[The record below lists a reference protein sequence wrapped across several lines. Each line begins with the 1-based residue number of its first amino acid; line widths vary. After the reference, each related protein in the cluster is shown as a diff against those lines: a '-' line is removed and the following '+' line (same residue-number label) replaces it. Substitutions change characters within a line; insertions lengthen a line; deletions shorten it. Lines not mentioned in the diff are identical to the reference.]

1 LKSQA
6 VFFVLERILSI
17 IFYKFENMKKITL
30 LFFTILFSITISS
43 QEKTQVFKDGEWLR
57 YKMSYSGFLKAGN
70 ATLTVDKD
78 TINGKEVFH
87 VTGKGWT
94 TGIIKWFFK
103 VDDIYQSYIDVNSGK
118 PYLFKRKINEGG
130 YKKHQNTSFNYEN
143 NTAHVQ
149 DFKNQTD
156 TIIPIGNI
164 QDMMSSFYYLRN
176 YNVSSMKPGEEIALD
191 MFMDSQVYPFKLRF
205 LGTEIL
211 KTRFGKIKTYRFR
224 PLVQAGRIF
233 KENES
238 LTIWITADDN
248 KIPIKLKANLS
259 VGSLRAELDA
269 YKGLANS
276 FKIIFD

>member
-1 LKSQA
+1 
-6 VFFVLERILSI
+6 
-17 IFYKFENMKKITL
+17 MKKFL
-30 LFFTILFSITISS
+30 LLIITISFTVNSFS
-43 QEKTQVFKDGEWLR
+43 QEKTQVFKEGEWLR
-57 YKMSYSGFLKAGN
+57 FKMSYSGFLKAGN
-70 ATLTVDKD
+70 ATLSVEKD
-78 TINGKEVFH
+78 TFNGKEVYH

-103 VDDIYQSYIDVNSGK
+103 VQDDYQSYFDVETGK

-130 YKKHQNTSFNYEN
+130 YRKHRHTTFNYQN
-143 NTAHVQ
+143 NTAHIQ
-149 DFKNQTD
+149 DFKNQKD
-156 TIIPIGNI
+156 TVVAIGNI

-176 YNVSSMKPGEEIALD
+176 YDVSNMKPGEEIGLD
-191 MFMDSQVYPFKLRF
+191 MFMDSQIYPFKLRL

-211 KTRFGKIKTYRFR
+211 KTRFGKVKTYRFR
-224 PLVQAGRIF
+224 PLVQAGRVF

-238 LTIWITADDN
+238 VTIWITADDN
-248 KIPIKLKANLS
+248 KIPVKLKANLA

>member
-1 LKSQA
+1 MKSQA

>member
-1 LKSQA
+1 
-6 VFFVLERILSI
+6 
-17 IFYKFENMKKITL
+17 MKKITL

-43 QEKTQVFKDGEWLR
+43 QEKPQVFKGGEWLR
-57 YKMSYSGFLKAGN
+57 FKMSYSGFLKAGN
-70 ATLTVDKD
+70 ATLSVDKD
-78 TINGKEVFH
+78 TLNGKEVFH

-103 VDDIYQSYIDVNSGK
+103 VDDNYQSYIDAKTGK

-130 YKKHQNTSFNYEN
+130 YKKHRNTRFNYQTN
-143 NTAHVQ
+143 KAYIH

-156 TIIPIGNI
+156 TIVSIGNV
-164 QDMMSSFYYLRN
+164 QDMLSSFYYLRN
-176 YNVSSMKPGEEIALD
+176 QDVSKLKPGDEIALD
-191 MFMDSQVYPFKLRF
+191 MFIDSKTHPFKLRF
-205 LGTEIL
+205 LGIEVL

-224 PLVQAGRIF
+224 PLVQAGRVF

-238 LTIWITADDN
+238 VTIWITADEN

-269 YKGLANS
+269 YKGLVNS
-276 FKIIFD
+276 FEIIYD

>member
-1 LKSQA
+1 MK
-6 VFFVLERILSI
+6 ILPYFI
-17 IFYKFENMKKITL
+17 C
-30 LFFTILFSITISS
+30 LFLTINLFA
-43 QEKTQVFKDGEWLR
+43 QEKTTVFKEGEWLR
-57 YKMSYSGFLKAGN
+57 FKMSYSGFLKAGN
-70 ATLTVDKD
+70 ATLSVEKD
-78 TINGKEVFH
+78 SLNGKEVYH

-103 VDDIYQSYIDVNSGK
+103 VNDDYQSYFDIETGK

-130 YKKHQNTSFNYEN
+130 YKKHRHTTFNYET
-143 NTAHVQ
+143 NTAYIQ
-149 DFKNQTD
+149 DFKNQKD
-156 TIIPIGNI
+156 TIVPIGNV

-176 YNVSSMKPGEEIALD
+176 YDVSKMKPGEEIGLD

-211 KTRFGKIKTYRFR
+211 KTRFGKIKTLRFR
-224 PLVQAGRIF
+224 PLVQAGRVF

-238 LTIWITADDN
+238 VTIWITADDN
-248 KIPIKLKANLS
+248 KIPIKLKASLA

>member
-1 LKSQA
+1 
-6 VFFVLERILSI
+6 
-17 IFYKFENMKKITL
+17 M
-30 LFFTILFSITISS
+30 
-43 QEKTQVFKDGEWLR
+43 FKEGEWLR

-130 YKKHQNTSFNYEN
+130 YKKHQNTSFNYVN

-176 YNVSSMKPGEEIALD
+176 YDVSLMKPGEEIALD